1 MLVLCELGAKV
12 VLGYTKNDNHLLLAS
27 LYVIERTNNVI
38 GDRES
43 KIHEYDDG
51 VRYNESWDIHIV
63 SSRLETLFVG

>member
-1 MLVLCELGAKV
+1 M
-12 VLGYTKNDNHLLLAS
+12 
-27 LYVIERTNNVI
+27 I

-51 VRYNESWDIHIV
+51 VKYNESWDIHIV